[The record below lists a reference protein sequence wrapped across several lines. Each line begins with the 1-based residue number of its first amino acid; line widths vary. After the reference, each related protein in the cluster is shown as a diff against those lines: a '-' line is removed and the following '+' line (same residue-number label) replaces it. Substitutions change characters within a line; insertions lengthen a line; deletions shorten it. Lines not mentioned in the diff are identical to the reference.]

1 MNKLRALISAVVIA
15 LAAPVW
21 ATAEMFTLHQTLRQ
35 VMQTYPSVEIARLQT
50 RHAQLDVI
58 KARSMLGW
66 TLGGQVGASHDLS
79 PFSGTPSDSA
89 NLNVELSRPLSS
101 GGSFGIGSS
110 YSYEDSS
117 FSFSSAFPNP
127 AHLTRVDA
135 SYRLPLAQGAGNPQ
149 YKEGLKNAKAG
160 ERIAR
165 ANAQSVRDGLATQTM
180 ELFFIAALTKAQLE
194 TANDAVDRAR
204 RLKKYI
210 RANARLGLSE
220 EKDILQAEAQLQAR
234 IADYDSLLTAW
245 EQQRTSINRLL
256 NRPRTAA
263 FTPVLHDKDGSVS
276 GDVDTIFEQAKAH
289 SPDLHRQ
296 LAQIDIADSQLATS
310 RDSAKST
317 FDLVFGVGYGNK
329 QGPATPPVNE
339 SDYVASARLEFRKS
353 LDKRGNEAVVTQAM
367 INRSIALR
375 EAERIRD
382 DMKYNVAGLIS
393 EIEKSN
399 KSLASQRQRVTVER
413 KKIDEATKRYRSGRT
428 DTTQLIQFENDYQLS
443 KLAREQQRI
452 ELARKHAS
460 LDLMRGILLRDAM
473 APIAGRKG
481 EH

>member
-1 MNKLRALISAVVIA
+1 M
-15 LAAPVW
+15 
-21 ATAEMFTLHQTLRQ
+21 
-35 VMQTYPSVEIARLQT
+35 
-50 RHAQLDVI
+50 
-58 KARSMLGW
+58 
-66 TLGGQVGASHDLS
+66 
-79 PFSGTPSDSA
+79 
-89 NLNVELSRPLSS
+89 
-101 GGSFGIGSS
+101 
-110 YSYEDSS
+110 
-117 FSFSSAFPNP
+117 
-127 AHLTRVDA
+127 
-135 SYRLPLAQGAGNPQ
+135 
-149 YKEGLKNAKAG
+149 
-160 ERIAR
+160 
-165 ANAQSVRDGLATQTM
+165 
-180 ELFFIAALTKAQLE
+180 
-194 TANDAVDRAR
+194 
-204 RLKKYI
+204 
-210 RANARLGLSE
+210 
-220 EKDILQAEAQLQAR
+220 
-234 IADYDSLLTAW
+234 
-245 EQQRTSINRLL
+245 L

-473 APIAGRKG
+473 APTAGRKG